1 MLFQEP
7 DIADQVCPAV
17 LGFDPEVPC
26 ERAVGRKV
34 VEVQIACK
42 LRTDQLLQDFARTR
56 GGDVKQAERGRR
68 DAPNP
73 VPFAVVFAACL
84 VAAQLFLPG
93 DRLGQFAVGIGQRCG
108 DRARAELGQVATRD
122 RHLQNVFHP
131 RFEGRVA
138 AMADRFEP
146 ADHCQEPGSEDR
158 PFQLGAIG
166 DVDVAVGIL
175 VDSQS
180 VFRDM
185 NRGVRQFNVLD
196 DIEVTGGSQSE
207 TPHFAVI
214 DFIVDRQP
222 APAAAARA
230 VAADA
235 PADRPVC
242 VSCGVPASSVSAS
255 V

>member
-1 MLFQEP
+1 MSWAAIEL
-7 DIADQVCPAV
+7 
-17 LGFDPEVPC
+17 
-26 ERAVGRKV
+26 RRKSK
-34 VEVQIACK
+34 K
-42 LRTDQLLQDFARTR
+42 LRSCFLQ
-56 GGDVKQAERGRR
+56 V
-68 DAPNP
+68 
-73 VPFAVVFAACL
+73 
-84 VAAQLFLPG
+84 
-93 DRLGQFAVGIGQRCG
+93 
-108 DRARAELGQVATRD
+108 
-122 RHLQNVFHP
+122 
-131 RFEGRVA
+131 

-146 ADHCQEPGSEDR
+146 ADHCQEPGSEER

-214 DFIVDRQP
+214 DFIVDRFVNPLRRQR
-222 APAAAARA
+222 RA